1 MTVGNHTLPSALL
14 NNCDGLLYCYSQWAY
29 TVTDGLFFVFALLA
43 FAIIVLISSMG
54 FGSNRAFG
62 YASFVGMVGAIF
74 LATLNLMT
82 WWIASAFI
90 LSGLAGLAFMIMSE
104 RD

>member
-1 MTVGNHTLPSALL
+1 
-14 NNCDGLLYCYSQWAY
+14 
-29 TVTDGLFFVFALLA
+29 VTDGLFFVFALLA